1 MTASRRGVD
10 SLDPVSPAPSTE
22 IGIAPERLAEWLAE
36 DDDLQVVD
44 VREPH
49 EREAGHIAGTRHIE
63 LTKLSEQAVSLDSSR
78 PVVFYCR
85 VGARS
90 TMAAQALR
98 AAGYEAYSMDG
109 GLMRWAQEQR
119 PLEPEG
125 GYVADH

>member
-1 MTASRRGVD
+1 MS
-10 SLDPVSPAPSTE
+10 SAPSTE

-36 DDDLQVVD
+36 DAELQVVD

-63 LTKLSEQAVSLDSSR
+63 LTKLSEQAAVLDSSH

-85 VGARS
+85 VGSRS

-98 AAGYEAYSMDG
+98 AAGYDAYSMDG
-109 GLMRWAQEQR
+109 GLVRWAQEQR
-119 PLEPEG
+119 PLEPDG